1 MQERVRKS
9 DVRGEA
15 RERLAVVV
23 REGLKGNHLLF
34 DAAELAGSEDG
45 PRVHSSAVAQELGR
59 VGVEL
64 ARSASI
70 DGARGLIA
78 SCSPDCRRELAR
90 LYLAFLG
97 RCASAQG
104 DAS

>member
-9 DVRGEA
+9 EIRGEA
-15 RERLAVVV
+15 RERLALVV

-34 DAAELAGSEDG
+34 DTAELAASSEG
-45 PRVHSSAVAQELGR
+45 PEPRSAEVAQELGR
-59 VGVEL
+59 VGVAL
-64 ARSASI
+64 ARSPSI

-78 SCSPDCRRELAR
+78 ACTPECRRELAR

-104 DAS
+104 HPS